1 MRSIRSVVA
10 LIILVA
16 IGLGV
21 YFVMTNRAA
30 PEFVE
35 VSKISVGNMK
45 LSPSPSFDLS
55 AELEFN
61 NPNSFGLTIKKVQC
75 DIIIEGDK
83 VTNIAYSKD
92 IEVPANAHF
101 AIPLETNIKLNEES
115 FKRLFG
121 ANLFESL
128 LSNELKM
135 KFQGD
140 MTLSKFGI
148 SRTIP
153 FTYDYTYK
161 IL

>member
-1 MRSIRSVVA
+1 MRSIIALILIVAVA
-10 LIILVA
+10 LVI
-16 IGLGV
+16 
-21 YFVMTNRAA
+21 YFVLTNRAA
-30 PEFVE
+30 PEFVTI
-35 VSKISVGNMK
+35 SKIYVGNVK

-55 AELEFN
+55 AEIEFN

-83 VTNIAYSKD
+83 VTNVAYSKD
-92 IEVPANAHF
+92 VEVLPNAHF
-101 AIPLETNIKLNEES
+101 SIPLETNIKLNEEN
-115 FKRLFG
+115 FKKIFG

-140 MTLSKFGI
+140 MTLSKFGLN
-148 SRTIP
+148 RTVP
-153 FTYDYTYK
+153 FSYDYTYE